1 MTVAVDEDTVREF
14 VTIISEHADELAK
27 SNGKSGVLQLTRLS
41 PIDGKLVP
49 SRFKLD
55 DIDGMVRAAV
65 ADANAKHNVY
75 IEGRTVRSDLRGTAR
90 GPLADT
96 EFVFGL
102 VIDAD
107 HDKGKEGAITVR
119 PSLTIETSPGNFHYW
134 YLLTQPLAAGPAKTL
149 GNAIRVAV
157 GADHDTG
164 IVSQPYRVPGTPNF
178 PSKAKRARGRATV
191 EPTRI
196 TEHSGRLWDPDE
208 LRAAFTGSA
217 TTARAP
223 SGAAPTPDEASLPA
237 ELLQDIR
244 EGGVSLGL
252 GAKADK
258 SRSGL
263 FHRVVGELKKRKWT
277 IEQTHA
283 LLEKYPNGVA
293 AKYTKRL
300 RDEVER
306 SYGKVENG
314 GVAPAG
320 SGSAAGGG
328 AGGGSSPPPPPPGG
342 SSTSPGAA
350 SGTRILPTIRLQ
362 GGQLTR
368 VVTETEAAIQAA
380 GIEVYARAGTLVY
393 PFGEAMLTADGA
405 RVVIAKLREFTSD
418 SFIEPVAESAIFQR
432 WNLRRHAWVDVD
444 PPLQLVRMVLS
455 RERKWGF
462 PRVAGILTTP
472 TLRADGSLLDTPG
485 YDAISELYLM
495 PGIKLPPIPPAPTR
509 EEGRAALKLL
519 KDELFAEFSFKQRSP
534 PIDLAVALA
543 GLLTALLRGSLP
555 TAPIVLITATAPG
568 TGKSYLVDVISTVAT
583 GHLCPVITTSRNS
596 EETEKRIGAV
606 LLSGSTIVSLDNLT
620 HDLESEILCHV
631 AERPVVRVRILGRSE
646 MPLCECRTAL
656 FATGNNVAFKGDM
669 VRRGILCR
677 LEALEAR
684 PELHEYQN
692 DVLARIHAERG
703 KYVAAAL
710 TAVRAYLAAGS
721 PKVCSPFGSYYRWDA
736 LVRSPLVWLSESDP
750 VDSIE
755 EIRKKDQTLS
765 ELLELFSMW
774 EGFLLLDMAYTA
786 ARIIEIAEETT
797 APPSGFRPELKAFLL
812 KVATARGNPGVVSPK
827 RLGKWLGKNSGRVV
841 DMPPEKRRLVHGQ
854 DRTHVATFC
863 LTKDV

>member
-75 IEGRTVRSDLRGTAR
+75 IEGRTVRSDLRGAAR

-107 HDKGKEGAITVR
+107 HDKGKDGAITVR

-164 IVSQPYRVPGTPNF
+164 VVSQPYRVPGTPNF

-223 SGAAPTPDEASLPA
+223 SGRAAPQRPTRRACPT

-300 RDEVER
+300 REEVER

-350 SGTRILPTIRLQ
+350 SGTHILPTIRLQ

-368 VVTETEAAIQAA
+368 AVTETEAAIQAA

-462 PRVAGILTTP
+462 PRVAGIITTP

-568 TGKSYLVDVISTVAT
+568 TGKSYLVDVDLDGRDRAFVP
-583 GHLCPVITTSRNS
+583 GH
-596 EETEKRIGAV
+596 
-606 LLSGSTIVSLDNLT
+606 
-620 HDLESEILCHV
+620 HD
-631 AERPVVRVRILGRSE
+631 
-646 MPLCECRTAL
+646 
-656 FATGNNVAFKGDM
+656 FAQFGGNGEAH
-669 VRRGILCR
+669 RRG
-677 LEALEAR
+677 ALER
-684 PELHEYQN
+684 QHDRVPRQ
-692 DVLARIHAERG
+692 
-703 KYVAAAL
+703 
-710 TAVRAYLAAGS
+710 S
-721 PKVCSPFGSYYRWDA
+721 DA
-736 LVRSPLVWLSESDP
+736 
-750 VDSIE
+750 
-755 EIRKKDQTLS
+755 
-765 ELLELFSMW
+765 
-774 EGFLLLDMAYTA
+774 
-786 ARIIEIAEETT
+786 
-797 APPSGFRPELKAFLL
+797 
-812 KVATARGNPGVVSPK
+812 
-827 RLGKWLGKNSGRVV
+827 
-841 DMPPEKRRLVHGQ
+841 
-854 DRTHVATFC
+854 
-863 LTKDV
+863 

>member
-75 IEGRTVRSDLRGTAR
+75 IEGRTVRSDLRGAAR

-119 PSLTIETSPGNFHYW
+119 PSLTIETSPGNSHYW

-164 IVSQPYRVPGTPNF
+164 VVSQPYRVAGTPNF

-196 TEHSGRLWDPDE
+196 VEHSGRLWDPDE

-237 ELLQDIR
+237 ELLRDIR

-300 RDEVER
+300 REEVER

-342 SSTSPGAA
+342 SSTSPG

-362 GGQLTR
+362 GGHLTR
-368 VVTETEAAIQAA
+368 AVTETEAAIQAA

-462 PRVAGILTTP
+462 PRVAGIITTP

-606 LLSGSTIVSLDNLT
+606 LLSGSTIVSFDNLT

-692 DVLARIHAERG
+692 DVLARVHTERG

-750 VDSIE
+750 VNSIE
-755 EIRKKDQTLS
+755 EIRKNDQTLS

-827 RLGKWLGKNSGRVV
+827 RLGKWLRKNSGRVV